1 MFSFS
6 TAQTEKHLW
15 KKFVKQIGETS
26 DEFVIA
32 QRKKSSNDIFSVAD
46 AVKDDEIENWAAKKI
61 QSSFKQYKH
70 QKSTREKMLPPT
82 SEVSLPPSPTS

>member
-1 MFSFS
+1 MNSLLHN
-6 TAQTEKHLW
+6 E
-15 KKFVKQIGETS
+15 
-26 DEFVIA
+26 
-32 QRKKSSNDIFSVAD
+32 KKSSNDFFSVAD

-70 QKSTREKMLPPT
+70 QKSTREKMLPPP